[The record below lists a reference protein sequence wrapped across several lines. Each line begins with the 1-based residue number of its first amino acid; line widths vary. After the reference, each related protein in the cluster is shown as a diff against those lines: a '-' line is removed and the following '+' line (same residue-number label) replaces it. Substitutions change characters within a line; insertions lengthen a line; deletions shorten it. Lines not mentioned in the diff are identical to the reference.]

1 MNHCKTI
8 AIVNQKGGVGKTTS
22 TVNLGVG
29 LAQAGNRVLLVDDD
43 PQHSLTISLGIRNAD
58 DDLDTTLAT
67 AMQAEIRDESV
78 PWEEG
83 IIHSGEGVDLLP
95 ANIELS
101 GVEMSLFNAMS
112 REQVLKSVLSRVKEN
127 YDYILIDCMPSLGLM
142 SVNALVAADSVII
155 PSAPDFLSTKGL
167 NLLIRTISRVRRQI
181 NPKLKIDGIL
191 MTMVDGRTNG
201 KWHWFSRKIGG
212 KTALDYL
219 VKVRGCSFLE
229 AMEIIQGKPLPK
241 AIPAPAPK
249 QEPKRL
255 LLPERNNN
263 ADAVIRYLKGRGIHD
278 VVIHYC
284 LENDL
289 LFESRKYHSAVFLG
303 YDKGGVPRYGNVR
316 GTVGDYKGE
325 LSGSD
330 KHYSFSIPGNSQ
342 VSQLPTMLSH
352 CLSKSAF
359 SWARFWRMM
368 LTEISRL
375 RMVARS
381 LSKSSGKATLAN
393 SSMTKWTWTGSRPPC
408 SKSAFR

>member
-58 DDLDTTLAT
+58 DELDTTLAT
-67 AMQAEIRDESV
+67 AMQAEIRDEPV

-142 SVNALVAADSVII
+142 SVNALAAADSVII

-191 MTMVDGRTNG
+191 FTMVDSRTN
-201 KWHWFSRKIGG
+201 
-212 KTALDYL
+212 
-219 VKVRGCSFLE
+219 E
-229 AMEIIQGKPLPK
+229 AKEIIASLRAHYGEKIRVFGAEIPFSVRAAETSGRGKSIYAHDKNGKVAAAYHALTK
-241 AIPAPAPK
+241 EVLEI
-249 QEPKRL
+249 
-255 LLPERNNN
+255 ERKNERFRN
-263 ADAVIRYLKGRGIHD
+263 DAVR
-278 VVIHYC
+278 
-284 LENDL
+284 
-289 LFESRKYHSAVFLG
+289 
-303 YDKGGVPRYGNVR
+303 
-316 GTVGDYKGE
+316 
-325 LSGSD
+325 
-330 KHYSFSIPGNSQ
+330 
-342 VSQLPTMLSH
+342 
-352 CLSKSAF
+352 
-359 SWARFWRMM
+359 
-368 LTEISRL
+368 
-375 RMVARS
+375 
-381 LSKSSGKATLAN
+381 
-393 SSMTKWTWTGSRPPC
+393 
-408 SKSAFR
+408 